1 MIGTLSWFV
10 MIVLKT
16 NLKPIPEGCSEM
28 KTDTINSE
36 LLSEGKMSRNQSET
50 PKTLIQI
57 IEDAIV

>member
-1 MIGTLSWFV
+1 